1 MSGGKLKIKNLKKLF
16 QNVLTT
22 VFINAI
28 IKTVDKEEYFMKNQQ
43 KKLYYVLSLDN
54 YGQPD
59 GNILEVY
66 LTEEEA
72 RRTPYCY
79 KDYERALYRAL
90 D

>member
-1 MSGGKLKIKNLKKLF
+1 
-16 QNVLTT
+16 
-22 VFINAI
+22 
-28 IKTVDKEEYFMKNQQ
+28 MKNQQ

-72 RRTPYCY
+72 EKTDYCFE
-79 KDYERALYRAL
+79 DYASALYRAL

>member
-1 MSGGKLKIKNLKKLF
+1 
-16 QNVLTT
+16 
-22 VFINAI
+22 
-28 IKTVDKEEYFMKNQQ
+28 MKNQQ

-59 GNILEVY
+59 GGILTVF

-72 RRTPYCY
+72 RNTPYCFE
-79 KDYERALYRAL
+79 DYASALYRAL

>member
-1 MSGGKLKIKNLKKLF
+1 
-16 QNVLTT
+16 
-22 VFINAI
+22 
-28 IKTVDKEEYFMKNQQ
+28 MKNQQ

-66 LTEEEA
+66 LTEGEA
-72 RRTPYCY
+72 RRMPDCY

>member
-1 MSGGKLKIKNLKKLF
+1 M
-16 QNVLTT
+16 
-22 VFINAI
+22 
-28 IKTVDKEEYFMKNQQ
+28 ENQQ
-43 KKLYYVLSLDN
+43 KNLYYVLSLDN

-59 GNILEVY
+59 GTILEVY

-72 RRTPYCY
+72 RRMPYCY